1 MLSGLSS
8 AQYNARLVA
17 SDDETVTANAHWT
30 LSPRVNGIQ
39 VFDEADRINPT
50 DPVYAIPQSSREDI
64 VAYFTAKQGF

>member
-17 SDDETVTANAHWT
+17 SDDETVTATAHWV
-30 LSPRVNGIQ
+30 LSPRVSDIQ